1 MNYIDT
7 MVFEHAN
14 IRRML
19 KVVREFCYRLYNRED
34 VDFGDLEQM
43 IDFIRNYADKHHH
56 GKEELK
62 LFNKMV
68 EHLGPAAQKLV
79 TNGMLVEHDMGRFY
93 MQQLQEAVKD
103 YQGGNNEAVLD
114 IIANAI
120 SYTHL
125 LERHIQKEND
135 IVYPFAEKNFKKEI
149 SDEIQK
155 DCDEFEVKAQEQGFQ
170 DKYLSMLENLENKY
184 QGGNPLLDLL

>member
-1 MNYIDT
+1 
-7 MVFEHAN
+7 
-14 IRRML
+14 
-19 KVVREFCYRLYNRED
+19 
-34 VDFGDLEQM
+34 
-43 IDFIRNYADKHHH
+43 
-56 GKEELK
+56 
-62 LFNKMV
+62 
-68 EHLGPAAQKLV
+68 
-79 TNGMLVEHDMGRFY
+79 

-114 IIANAI
+114 IIAHAI

-184 QGGNPLLDLL
+184 QGGNPLLDNLTDRKSVV

>member
-1 MNYIDT
+1 MI
-7 MVFEHAN
+7 
-14 IRRML
+14 ML
-19 KVVREFCYRLYNRED
+19 KIVRIFCRKLYDKEEVNFD
-34 VDFGDLEQM
+34 DFEKM
-43 IDFIRNYADKHHH
+43 IYFIKNYADKHHH
-56 GKEELK
+56 GKEERL
-62 LFNKMV
+62 LFNRMV
-68 EHLGPAAQKLV
+68 KYLGPAAQKLV
-79 TNGMLVEHDMGRFY
+79 THGMLVEHDMGRLFMSELGIALDNY
-93 MQQLQEAVKD
+93 KMGD
-103 YQGGNNEAVLD
+103 IDSVLD

-155 DCDEFEVKAQEQGFQ
+155 ECDDFEDKALEQGFQ